1 MSKGGYKK
9 MKKNMYSLILA
20 EDVVN
25 AIDKLAEEENT
36 NRSNLIN
43 EILAEYVSVTTPEKR
58 INDIFHGIEDLFK
71 QLTGQQVYYQ
81 QHDNTLS
88 IKSALEY
95 RYRPTIR
102 YEVELYR
109 AQGGTVGELKVNF
122 RTQSPQLLNRLT
134 EFFALW
140 TRLEELYVARY
151 FEGAEINYTLDETR
165 WTRTLKVPRN
175 TLYGQVELSRAIT
188 DYVRTFD
195 RLMKKRLSGAAATE
209 IENDYL
215 DALNGGM
222 LII

>member
-1 MSKGGYKK
+1 

-43 EILAEYVSVTTPEKR
+43 EILAEYVSVTTPQKR

-109 AQGGTVGELKVNF
+109 TQDGTVGELKVNF

-151 FEGAEINYTLDETR
+151 FNDSEINYTLDETR
-165 WTRTLKVPRN
+165 WTRTLAVPKN
-175 TLYGQVELSRAIT
+175 AGYDDKELSRAIT
-188 DYVRTFD
+188 DYVSTFD

>member
-1 MSKGGYKK
+1 

-36 NRSNLIN
+36 SRSNLIN

-71 QLTGQQVYYQ
+71 QLAGQQVYYQ

>member
-1 MSKGGYKK
+1 

-109 AQGGTVGELKVNF
+109 TQDGTVGELKVNF

-151 FEGAEINYTLDETR
+151 FNDSEINYTLDETR
-165 WTRTLKVPRN
+165 WTRTLAVPKN
-175 TLYGQVELSRAIT
+175 AGYDDKELSRAIT
-188 DYVRTFD
+188 DYVSTFD

-222 LII
+222 III

>member
-1 MSKGGYKK
+1 
-9 MKKNMYSLILA
+9 MYSLILA

-36 NRSNLIN
+36 SRSNLIN

-109 AQGGTVGELKVNF
+109 AQSGTVGELKVNF

-165 WTRTLKVPRN
+165 WTRTLKVPQN

>member
-1 MSKGGYKK
+1 

-20 EDVVN
+20 EDVIN

-109 AQGGTVGELKVNF
+109 AQSGTVGELKVNF

-165 WTRTLKVPRN
+165 WTRTLAVPKN
-175 TLYGQVELSRAIT
+175 AGYDDKELSRAIT
-188 DYVRTFD
+188 DYVSTFD

-209 IENDYL
+209 IENEYL

>member
-1 MSKGGYKK
+1 
-9 MKKNMYSLILA
+9 MYSLILA

-109 AQGGTVGELKVNF
+109 AQSGTVGELKVNF

-195 RLMKKRLSGAAATE
+195 QLMKKRLSGAAATE

>member
-1 MSKGGYKK
+1 

-20 EDVVN
+20 EDVIN

-122 RTQSPQLLNRLT
+122 RTQSPQLLNRFT

>member
-1 MSKGGYKK
+1 

-20 EDVVN
+20 EDVIN

-58 INDIFHGIEDLFK
+58 INDIFHGIEDLFR

>member
-1 MSKGGYKK
+1 

-36 NRSNLIN
+36 SRSNLIN

-109 AQGGTVGELKVNF
+109 AQSGTVGELKVNF

>member
-1 MSKGGYKK
+1 M
-9 MKKNMYSLILA
+9 
-20 EDVVN
+20 
-25 AIDKLAEEENT
+25 
-36 NRSNLIN
+36 
-43 EILAEYVSVTTPEKR
+43 
-58 INDIFHGIEDLFK
+58 
-71 QLTGQQVYYQ
+71 
-81 QHDNTLS
+81 
-88 IKSALEY
+88 
-95 RYRPTIR
+95 
-102 YEVELYR
+102 ELYR
-109 AQGGTVGELKVNF
+109 AQSGTVGELKVNF

>member
-1 MSKGGYKK
+1 

-43 EILAEYVSVTTPEKR
+43 EILAEYVSVTTPQKR

-109 AQGGTVGELKVNF
+109 TQDGTVGELKVNF

-134 EFFALW
+134 EFFAMW

-151 FEGAEINYTLDETR
+151 FNDSEINYTLDETR
-165 WTRTLKVPRN
+165 WTRTLAVPKN
-175 TLYGQVELSRAIT
+175 AGYDDKELSRAIT
-188 DYVRTFD
+188 DYVSTFD

-209 IENDYL
+209 IENEYL

-222 LII
+222 III

>member
-1 MSKGGYKK
+1 
-9 MKKNMYSLILA
+9 MYSLILA

-109 AQGGTVGELKVNF
+109 TQDGTVGELKVNF

-134 EFFALW
+134 EFFAMW

-151 FEGAEINYTLDETR
+151 FNDSEINYTLDETR
-165 WTRTLKVPRN
+165 WTRTLAVPKN
-175 TLYGQVELSRAIT
+175 AGYDDKELSRAIT
-188 DYVRTFD
+188 DYVSTFD

-209 IENDYL
+209 IENEYL

-222 LII
+222 III

>member
-1 MSKGGYKK
+1 

-20 EDVVN
+20 EDVIN

-109 AQGGTVGELKVNF
+109 AQSGTVGELKVNF

-222 LII
+222 III

>member
-1 MSKGGYKK
+1 
-9 MKKNMYSLILA
+9 MYSLILA
-20 EDVVN
+20 EDVIN

-109 AQGGTVGELKVNF
+109 AQSGTVGELKVNF

-209 IENDYL
+209 IENEYL

>member
-1 MSKGGYKK
+1 

-25 AIDKLAEEENT
+25 AIDKLSEEENT

-109 AQGGTVGELKVNF
+109 TQDGTVGELKVNF

-134 EFFALW
+134 EFFAMW

-151 FEGAEINYTLDETR
+151 FNDSEINYTLDETR
-165 WTRTLKVPRN
+165 WTRTLAVPKN
-175 TLYGQVELSRAIT
+175 AGYDDKELSRAIT
-188 DYVRTFD
+188 DYVSTFD

-222 LII
+222 III

>member
-1 MSKGGYKK
+1 

-20 EDVVN
+20 EDVIN

-58 INDIFHGIEDLFK
+58 INDIFHGIEHLFK

>member
-1 MSKGGYKK
+1 

-20 EDVVN
+20 EDVIN

-109 AQGGTVGELKVNF
+109 AQSGTVGELKVNF

-140 TRLEELYVARY
+140 TRLEELYVSRY

>member
-1 MSKGGYKK
+1 

>member
-1 MSKGGYKK
+1 

-58 INDIFHGIEDLFK
+58 INDVFHGIEDLFK

-109 AQGGTVGELKVNF
+109 TQGGTVGELKVNF

>member
-1 MSKGGYKK
+1 

-36 NRSNLIN
+36 SRSNLIN

-165 WTRTLKVPRN
+165 WTRTLKVPQN

>member
-1 MSKGGYKK
+1 

-20 EDVVN
+20 EDVIN

-58 INDIFHGIEDLFK
+58 INDIFHGIEDLFR

-215 DALNGGM
+215 DALNGGL

>member
-1 MSKGGYKK
+1 
-9 MKKNMYSLILA
+9 MYSLILA
-20 EDVVN
+20 EDVIN

-36 NRSNLIN
+36 SRSNLIN

>member
-1 MSKGGYKK
+1 

-109 AQGGTVGELKVNF
+109 AQSGTVGELKVNF

>member
-1 MSKGGYKK
+1 
-9 MKKNMYSLILA
+9 MYSLILA

-36 NRSNLIN
+36 SRSNLIN

-109 AQGGTVGELKVNF
+109 AQSGTVGELKVNF

>member
-1 MSKGGYKK
+1 

-20 EDVVN
+20 EDVIN

-36 NRSNLIN
+36 SRSNLIN

-109 AQGGTVGELKVNF
+109 AQSGTVGELKVNF

-188 DYVRTFD
+188 DYVRTSD

>member
-1 MSKGGYKK
+1 
-9 MKKNMYSLILA
+9 MKKNMYSLILT

-109 AQGGTVGELKVNF
+109 TQDGTVGELKVNF

-151 FEGAEINYTLDETR
+151 FNDSEINYTLDETR
-165 WTRTLKVPRN
+165 WTRTLAVPKN
-175 TLYGQVELSRAIT
+175 AGYDDKELSRAIT
-188 DYVRTFD
+188 DYVSTFD
-195 RLMKKRLSGAAATE
+195 RLMKKRLSGASATE
-209 IENDYL
+209 IENEYL

-222 LII
+222 III

>member
-1 MSKGGYKK
+1 

-20 EDVVN
+20 EDVIN

-109 AQGGTVGELKVNF
+109 AQSGTVGELKVNF

-209 IENDYL
+209 IENEYL

>member
-1 MSKGGYKK
+1 

-36 NRSNLIN
+36 SRSNLIN

-109 AQGGTVGELKVNF
+109 AQSGTVGELKVNF

-151 FEGAEINYTLDETR
+151 FEGAEINYTLDETH

>member
-1 MSKGGYKK
+1 
-9 MKKNMYSLILA
+9 MYSLILA

-43 EILAEYVSVTTPEKR
+43 EILAEYVSVTTPQKR

-109 AQGGTVGELKVNF
+109 TQDGTVGELKVNF

-134 EFFALW
+134 EFFAMW

-151 FEGAEINYTLDETR
+151 FNDSEINYTLDETR
-165 WTRTLKVPRN
+165 WTRTLAVPKN
-175 TLYGQVELSRAIT
+175 AGYDDKELSRAIT
-188 DYVRTFD
+188 DYVSTFD

-222 LII
+222 III

>member
-1 MSKGGYKK
+1 
-9 MKKNMYSLILA
+9 MYSLILA
-20 EDVVN
+20 EDVIN

-109 AQGGTVGELKVNF
+109 AQSGTVGELKVNF

>member
-1 MSKGGYKK
+1 
-9 MKKNMYSLILA
+9 MYSLILA

-165 WTRTLKVPRN
+165 WTRTLKVPQN

>member
-1 MSKGGYKK
+1 
-9 MKKNMYSLILA
+9 MYSLILA

-109 AQGGTVGELKVNF
+109 AQSGTVGELKVNF

>member
-1 MSKGGYKK
+1 

-109 AQGGTVGELKVNF
+109 AQSGTVGELKVNF

-165 WTRTLKVPRN
+165 WTRTLKVPQN

>member
-1 MSKGGYKK
+1 
-9 MKKNMYSLILA
+9 MYSLILA
-20 EDVVN
+20 EDVIN

-36 NRSNLIN
+36 SRSNLIN

-165 WTRTLKVPRN
+165 WTRTLKMPRN

>member
-1 MSKGGYKK
+1 

-36 NRSNLIN
+36 SRSNLIN

-151 FEGAEINYTLDETR
+151 FNDSEINYTLDETR
-165 WTRTLKVPRN
+165 WTRTLAVPKN
-175 TLYGQVELSRAIT
+175 AGYDDKELSRAIT
-188 DYVRTFD
+188 DYVSTFD

-209 IENDYL
+209 IENEYL

-222 LII
+222 III

>member
-1 MSKGGYKK
+1 

-36 NRSNLIN
+36 SRSNLIN

>member
-1 MSKGGYKK
+1 

-109 AQGGTVGELKVNF
+109 AQSGTVGELKVNF

-195 RLMKKRLSGAAATE
+195 QLMKKRLSGAAATE

>member
-1 MSKGGYKK
+1 

-36 NRSNLIN
+36 SRSNLIN

-109 AQGGTVGELKVNF
+109 AQSGTVGELKVNF

-165 WTRTLKVPRN
+165 WTRTLKVPQN